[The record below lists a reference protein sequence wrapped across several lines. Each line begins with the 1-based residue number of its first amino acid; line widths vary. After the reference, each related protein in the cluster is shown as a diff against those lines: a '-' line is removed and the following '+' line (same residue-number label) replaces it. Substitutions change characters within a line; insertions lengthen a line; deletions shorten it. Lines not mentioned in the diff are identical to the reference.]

1 VICLWI
7 MTNESSKLGKNLKR
21 IRTAKGI
28 TQGDIVRKLGLGRG
42 FISNIENG
50 KANPTLSTITK
61 IAKAIVVS
69 VGELMK

>member
-1 VICLWI
+1 MICLWI

-61 IAKAIVVS
+61 IAKAIGVS